1 MGASS
6 AEKWRGCH
14 IVSKGFQMQISVQLL
29 KVIIG
34 AILFI
39 WYGSSEY
46 VAHIWCKIRNRIWP
60 LFRCNK
66 MPSTNRDSWFTQYV
80 RIVKWVTIASNI
92 KTDIDG
98 CMGCKIAENTPSRT
112 PGAHIG
118 CGKPLIVP
126 LIFFLRSR
134 HELDTKRLMVEKN
147 EASSQKRCKYLQAF
161 DSKCSYFQCQQLKI
175 IGWKVKVW
183 NNWSNKRPKKKRFFL
198 WILTEISIKFY
209 VGICTFEK
217 VKFRASV
224 VPRNN
229 FQMCF
234 GR

>member
-34 AILFI
+34 GF
-39 WYGSSEY
+39 
-46 VAHIWCKIRNRIWP
+46 
-60 LFRCNK
+60 
-66 MPSTNRDSWFTQYV
+66 
-80 RIVKWVTIASNI
+80 
-92 KTDIDG
+92 
-98 CMGCKIAENTPSRT
+98 MGCKIAGSTPSSRT